1 MKFAVFLLSA
11 LLSAGA
17 SALDFDF
24 TGPVPAARGKLP
36 MIELGDFLNIGG
48 NLKRTALHFNGTG
61 GPLKVPGSA
70 GLSLENGITLA
81 LDFFSADK
89 NDGKNWQMLVFKPGE
104 WLLDRNGNLICFKWK
119 SGTKWRQVF
128 QQEITFSQ
136 PRRIVLII
144 DKQRKLTL
152 LVDGEKVR
160 SADLGGQP
168 VPNPCGNGVITLG
181 GGWSTGNFKG
191 DIWRIKVLDEIW
203 NDQKAAEF

>member
-1 MKFAVFLLSA
+1 MKFAVLLLSG

-17 SALDFDF
+17 AALDFDF
-24 TGPVPAARGKLP
+24 TGPVPAARGKVP
-36 MIELGDFLNIGG
+36 MIELDNSLEIGG
-48 NLKRTALHFNGTG
+48 SLKRTALHFSGTG
-61 GPLKVPGSA
+61 EPLKVPGSA

-89 NDGKNWQMLVFKPGE
+89 SVGKNWHMLVFKPGE
-104 WLLDRNGNLICFKWK
+104 WLLDRNGDLICFKWK
-119 SGTKWRQVF
+119 SGKKWLQVF
-128 QQEITFSQ
+128 QQKMTFAR

-152 LVDGEKVR
+152 LADGKKVR

-191 DIWRIKVLDEIW
+191 DIYRIKVLNEIW

>member
-1 MKFAVFLLSA
+1 MKFAVLLLSA

-17 SALDFDF
+17 AALDFDF
-24 TGPVPAARGKLP
+24 TGPVPAARGKVP
-36 MIELGDFLNIGG
+36 MIELDNSLEIGG
-48 NLKRTALHFNGTG
+48 SLKRTALHFNGTG
-61 GPLKVPGSA
+61 EPLKVSGSA

-89 NDGKNWQMLVFKPGE
+89 SVGKNWQMLVFKPGE
-104 WLLDRNGNLICFKWK
+104 WLLDRNGDLICFKWK
-119 SGTKWRQVF
+119 SGKKWLQVF
-128 QQEITFSQ
+128 QQKMTFDR

-152 LVDGEKVR
+152 LADGKKIR

-191 DIWRIKVLDEIW
+191 DIYRIKVLKEIW